1 MVLVLSLGEVSS
13 QLMTQVYRPAKRF
26 LNPGCRL
33 LCSCSLRTP
42 ELFDAAPLR
51 LSSSSSLC
59 LIVSSETDSLY
70 LSLSITHSPFCFS
83 LSGWTLIC
91 SVQMKLGGST
101 ESSCIESSCN
111 FPYNCLQ
118 RGWQASRLVKRANLM
133 QNECVYVLDGTAMVW
148 RVKLKLE
155 DAD

>member
-1 MVLVLSLGEVSS
+1 MLHLAASPPPPPSVLSS
-13 QLMTQVYRPAKRF
+13 
-26 LNPGCRL
+26 
-33 LCSCSLRTP
+33 
-42 ELFDAAPLR
+42 PLR
-51 LSSSSSLC
+51 LTLSIS
-59 LIVSSETDSLY
+59 VS
-70 LSLSITHSPFCFS
+70 LSLTPLFVS
-83 LSGWTLIC
+83 LSLARLIC

-118 RGWQASRLVKRANLM
+118 RGWRASRLVKRANLM
-133 QNECVYVLDGTAMVW
+133 QNECVYVPDGTAMVW